1 MATEN
6 VTVSINDLEDWFS
19 EHRDINKIFKLEITG
34 IDNSNIIKITETFT
48 GWAVSAKIDLSDTV
62 LPNSVTSVDG
72 LLFSTHCVIKSPKL
86 PSNITNLDRAFYR
99 CYGLIESPIIPDTV
113 ISMNSCFE
121 DCSELVKSPIIPD
134 TVVSMSRCFFDCYK
148 LVYPALFPENV
159 DNIAYCYASCTLL
172 NYKPI
177 IPNSVTITEGCFD
190 HVPQIR
196 QGAESNIF
204 NTLLSTQVQEF
215 EVAKIEKDIENNC
228 YKVEG
233 DTVYGVN
240 TNNLSTWLSEH
251 DANTT
256 DTPYEIKILNITS
269 PDYPSVRTALLANP
283 TKFVDLGYTVIDY
296 TIVQS
301 GNYLNCTSLVGAPT
315 FGAETDYL
323 DSQFRGCS
331 NLKKVPPLPSSVLSL
346 SITFEGCSSLAEPV
360 EIPSGVTNISYMF
373 LNCVSLQSAP
383 TIPNTVTNMRSAFQG
398 CVLLNDDNI
407 VIPDSV
413 TNMQSSFNGCF
424 SLESIKKI
432 PSSVT
437 VMIDAFYN
445 CASLRK
451 IERFEVPLNT
461 LKNNSNFE
469 NAFEGCTSLEQIGYK
484 IDETNWHIFHLHFE
498 NNYDFMV
505 DVSGKVYSI
514 DNGTIIEKTI
524 PQTEVTG
531 ESQFDEL
538 VLTLPDYTDEMWFPV
553 AGEQIENTIQKMLTY
568 KYGVFNKEV
577 LQPDKKNFVLWAQ
590 DPNNFQT
597 NLPIEIPVGFI
608 MPQYKK
614 VDAIGWLY
622 LDGRDTTNTADE
634 LETVYPALYAYLG
647 NTNVLPDYR
656 EFALVGAEENT
667 TDVYN
672 ATTNPDGTIQTHDV
686 YSEGQAKDDALQNI
700 TGYFQIRKM
709 SNGANA
715 VTSRSGAFTLSD
727 QSSQADGFDFSG
739 GEGKIHRV
747 SFNSKNVTR
756 NDANAN
762 VTRGKRKAVYFYI
775 RAV

>member
-1 MATEN
+1 MATQVAIE
-6 VTVSINDLEDWFS
+6 DLETWLG
-19 EHRDINKIFKLEITG
+19 NQ
-34 IDNSNIIKITETFT
+34 
-48 GWAVSAKIDLSDTV
+48 
-62 LPNSVTSVDG
+62 
-72 LLFSTHCVIKSPKL
+72 
-86 PSNITNLDRAFYR
+86 
-99 CYGLIESPIIPDTV
+99 
-113 ISMNSCFE
+113 
-121 DCSELVKSPIIPD
+121 
-134 TVVSMSRCFFDCYK
+134 
-148 LVYPALFPENV
+148 PEN
-159 DNIAYCYASCTLL
+159 
-172 NYKPI
+172 
-177 IPNSVTITEGCFD
+177 
-190 HVPQIR
+190 
-196 QGAESNIF
+196 
-204 NTLLSTQVQEF
+204 
-215 EVAKIEKDIENNC
+215 
-228 YKVEG
+228 
-233 DTVYGVN
+233 TV
-240 TNNLSTWLSEH
+240 
-251 DANTT
+251 
-256 DTPYEIKILNITS
+256 DTPYEIEITGLTVNNVNSIKTALKSSFARNKYVDLRDTELPVGLTDVTSLFEQIYTLVYSPVFPEGITMFRQCFSDCTNLKEAPVIPSSAINIPYMFSNCSSLIVPPDIPESVKNMQGTFADCTGITKAKKFPNTITVVQSAYDGCSNLSYKPLIPNTAVLTEDCYRGVTTTRWGGSLEQVNSWIPNQTNEFEIVVIGTDRVIYGINVNNLSSWLNNQPENTTETPFEIDVVGITE
-269 PDYPSVRTALLANP
+269 PNYPSVKSALLANP
-283 TKFVDLGYTVIDY
+283 TKYVDLGYTVIDY
-296 TIVQS
+296 MIVLS
-301 GNYLNCTSLVGAPT
+301 SNYQNCTSLVGAPT
-315 FGAETDYL
+315 FGAGTDYL
-323 DSQFRGCS
+323 NYQFRGCS
-331 NLKKVPPLPSSVLSL
+331 NLKKVPTLPSSVLSL
-346 SITFEGCSSLAEPV
+346 SAAFAECSSLTELV
-360 EIPSGVTNISYMF
+360 TIPSGVTDIGYMF

-383 TIPNTVTNMRSAFQG
+383 EIPNSVTNMRSAFQG

-413 TNMQSSFNGCF
+413 TNMQGSFSGCF

-445 CASLRK
+445 CTSLRK

-484 IDETNWHIFHLHFE
+484 INETNWHIFHLNFR
-498 NNYDFMV
+498 NTIRNYTI
-505 DVSGKVYSI
+505 VSGKVYGISEEEI
-514 DNGTIIEKTI
+514 TEEAIPSRIIQAGLIT
-524 PQTEVTG
+524 
-531 ESQFDEL
+531 DEL
-538 VLTLPDYTDEMWFPV
+538 ILKLPDYTDELWFPV

-568 KYGVFNKEV
+568 KYGVFNKGV

-597 NLPIEIPVGFI
+597 NLPIASQNIPVGFI

-647 NTNVLPDYR
+647 NSNVLPDYR

-667 TDVYN
+667 TD
-672 ATTNPDGTIQTHDV
+672 TIATHDV
-686 YSEGQAKDDALQNI
+686 YTEGQAKDDALQNI

-775 RAV
+775 KAV

>member
-1 MATEN
+1 MATQVAIE
-6 VTVSINDLEDWFS
+6 DLE
-19 EHRDINKIFKLEITG
+19 
-34 IDNSNIIKITETFT
+34 
-48 GWAVSAKIDLSDTV
+48 
-62 LPNSVTSVDG
+62 
-72 LLFSTHCVIKSPKL
+72 
-86 PSNITNLDRAFYR
+86 
-99 CYGLIESPIIPDTV
+99 
-113 ISMNSCFE
+113 
-121 DCSELVKSPIIPD
+121 
-134 TVVSMSRCFFDCYK
+134 
-148 LVYPALFPENV
+148 
-159 DNIAYCYASCTLL
+159 
-172 NYKPI
+172 
-177 IPNSVTITEGCFD
+177 
-190 HVPQIR
+190 
-196 QGAESNIF
+196 
-204 NTLLSTQVQEF
+204 
-215 EVAKIEKDIENNC
+215 
-228 YKVEG
+228 
-233 DTVYGVN
+233 
-240 TNNLSTWLSEH
+240 TWLGNQSE
-251 DANTT
+251 NTV
-256 DTPYEIKILNITS
+256 DTPYEIEITGLTVNNVNSIKTALKSSSARNKYVDLRDTELPVGLTDVTSLFEQTYTLVYSPVFPEGITMFRQCFSDCTNLKEAPVIPSSAINIPYMFSNCSSLIVPPDIPESVKNMQGTFADCTGITKAKKFPNTITVVQSAYDGCYNLSYKPLIPNTAVLTEDCYRGVTTTRWGGSLEQVNSWIPNQTNEFEIVVIGTDRVIYGINVNNLSSWLNNQPENTTETPFEIDVVGITE
-269 PDYPSVRTALLANP
+269 PNYPSVKSALLANP
-283 TKFVDLGYTVIDY
+283 TKYVDLEYTVIDY
-296 TIVQS
+296 MIVLS
-301 GNYLNCTSLVGAPT
+301 SNYQNCTSLVGAPT
-315 FGAETDYL
+315 FGAGTDYL

-331 NLKKVPPLPSSVLSL
+331 NLKKVPFLPSSVLSL

-413 TNMQSSFNGCF
+413 TNMQSSFNGCL

-469 NAFEGCTSLEQIGYK
+469 NAFENCTSLEQIGYK
-484 IDETNWHIFHLHFE
+484 INETNWHIFHLHFE
-498 NNYDFMV
+498 NNYDFMI
-505 DVSGKVYSI
+505 DVSGKVYGI
-514 DNGTIIEKTI
+514 DKGTITKKTI
-524 PQTEVTG
+524 PQTEVIG

-568 KYGVFNKEV
+568 KYGVFNKGV

-608 MPQYKK
+608 MAQYKK

-622 LDGRDTTNTADE
+622 LDGSTFDADA
-634 LETVYPALYAYLG
+634 YPSLYTYLG
-647 NTNVLPDYR
+647 TNVLPDYR
-656 EFALVGAEENT
+656 EFALVGAEENK
-667 TDVYN
+667 TD
-672 ATTNPDGTIQTHDV
+672 TIATHDV
-686 YSEGQAKDDALQNI
+686 YTEGQAKDDALQNI

-775 RAV
+775 KAV

>member
-1 MATEN
+1 MDCI
-6 VTVSINDLEDWFS
+6 SLE
-19 EHRDINKIFKLEITG
+19 
-34 IDNSNIIKITETFT
+34 
-48 GWAVSAKIDLSDTV
+48 
-62 LPNSVTSVDG
+62 
-72 LLFSTHCVIKSPKL
+72 
-86 PSNITNLDRAFYR
+86 
-99 CYGLIESPIIPDTV
+99 
-113 ISMNSCFE
+113 
-121 DCSELVKSPIIPD
+121 
-134 TVVSMSRCFFDCYK
+134 
-148 LVYPALFPENV
+148 
-159 DNIAYCYASCTLL
+159 
-172 NYKPI
+172 YKPI
-177 IPNSVTITEGCFD
+177 FPRSVTASIDCYSGVTQTRWGGTSSQVDWWIPRQTTEFD
-190 HVPQIR
+190 VIVLGTDR
-196 QGAESNIF
+196 E
-204 NTLLSTQVQEF
+204 
-215 EVAKIEKDIENNC
+215 
-228 YKVEG
+228 
-233 DTVYGVN
+233 VYGINV
-240 TNNLSTWLSEH
+240 NNLSTWLSEH
-251 DANTT
+251 DENTF
-256 DTPYEIKILNITS
+256 DTPYEIKILNISS
-269 PDYPSVRTALLANP
+269 PDYPSVKTALLSNS
-283 TKFVDLGYTVIDY
+283 TKYVDLEYTVIDY
-296 TIVQS
+296 TMVLS
-301 GNYLNCTSLVGAPT
+301 GNYQNCTSLVGAPT
-315 FGAETDYL
+315 FGAGTDYL
-323 DSQFRGCS
+323 NYQFRGCS
-331 NLKKVPPLPSSVLSL
+331 NLKKVPTLPSSVLSL
-346 SITFEGCSSLAEPV
+346 SAAFAECSSLTEPV
-360 EIPSGVTNISYMF
+360 AIPDGVTDISYMF
-373 LNCVSLQSAP
+373 FNCVSLQSAP
-383 TIPNTVTNMRSAFQG
+383 EIPNSVTNMRSAFQG

-413 TNMQSSFNGCF
+413 TNMQGSFSGCF

-445 CASLRK
+445 CTSLRK

-484 IDETNWHIFHLHFE
+484 INETNWHIFHLHFE
-498 NNYDFMV
+498 NNYDFVV
-505 DVSGKVYSI
+505 DVSGKVYGI

-524 PQTEVTG
+524 PQIEVAG

-538 VLTLPDYTDEMWFPV
+538 VLTLPDYTDEMWFPE

-568 KYGVFNKEV
+568 KYGVFNKDV

-622 LDGRDTTNTADE
+622 LDGRDTTNTVDE

-647 NTNVLPDYR
+647 NSNVLPDYR

-667 TDVYN
+667 TD
-672 ATTNPDGTIQTHDV
+672 TIATHDV
-686 YSEGQAKDDALQNI
+686 YTEGQAKDDALQNI